1 MRKSKI
7 FMCMAIICALLV
19 QPISVSANENNNI
32 SSLEVT
38 EYNLKTG
45 EMTKKSYSIDPTIS
59 STYSNNLNHTRDI
72 IGSDER
78 EPVDFAAGLPSSAVG
93 LLKTRFV
100 KDGKNYTGKGT
111 GFLVAPNLV
120 LTAGHCI
127 KSSGAEPPSSITF
140 SAGINYDGTSFYEE
154 PVAISDAEVIVMPTE
169 WSDNYDPNYDWAL
182 LKLSKPLGNTIGYL
196 SCESIVDLENT
207 DITIY
212 GYPLDYHTEEGAQ
225 QVTSFGKI
233 RWNDYYQVAHDAD
246 TENGQS
252 GAPILKLIFTE
263 NSYYYQVV
271 GIHTKGKDDLLDINS
286 GVRMNAQI
294 IGTIKLNHSIYD

>member
-1 MRKSKI
+1 MRKFFTCI
-7 FMCMAIICALLV
+7 ALICTLFV
-19 QPISVSANENNNI
+19 QPISVSASEINTN

-38 EYNLKTG
+38 EYNLETG
-45 EMTKKSYSIDPTIS
+45 NTVKKSYFIDPTIS
-59 STYSNNLNHTRDI
+59 STYSNNSNQTRDI

-78 EPVDFAAGLPSSAVG
+78 EPVDFASDLPSSAVG
-93 LLKTRFV
+93 LLKIKYV
-100 KDGKNYTGKGT
+100 KDGNNYTSKGT

-120 LTAGHCI
+120 LTAGHCV
-127 KSSGAEPPSSITF
+127 KSAGTETPSSITF

-182 LKLSKPLGNTIGYL
+182 LKLSKPLGKTIGYL
-196 SCESIVDLENT
+196 SCESIIDLVDTNI
-207 DITIY
+207 DIY
-212 GYPLDYHTEEGAQ
+212 GYPLDYYTEEGAQ
-225 QVTSFGKI
+225 QVVSFGKI

-252 GAPILKLIFTE
+252 GAPILKLVLTDD
-263 NSYYYQVV
+263 SYYYQVV
-271 GIHTKGKDDLLDINS
+271 GIHTKGKDNLLDINS

-294 IGTIKLNHSIYD
+294 IGIINQNWSIYD